1 MIVDPAEQARHL
13 PPGRHLIAVVGAPAS
28 GKSTYAHRLAYDLT
42 LAGRIAQVVPMD
54 GFHLDNTILD
64 QRNQRA
70 RKGAP
75 HTFDVR
81 GLRRLLTDIKSGGA
95 VIYPLFDRDRDL
107 AVAGA
112 AELSAETELVVVE
125 GNYLL
130 YDHPD
135 WRDLA
140 DLWSLSIRLDVPEA
154 TLRERLMQRWRDQG
168 LDDETA
174 FARMSGN
181 DLPNAIEIATHPLPA
196 TITLSSE
203 PLGKT

>member
-1 MIVDPAEQARHL
+1 MSVDPVTESLRL
-13 PPGRHLIAVVGAPAS
+13 PAGRHLIAVAGPPAS
-28 GKSTYAHRLAYDLT
+28 GKSTFAHRLAYELT

-64 QRNQRA
+64 GRDDRA

-81 GLRRLLTDIKSGGA
+81 GFRRLLQDIMTGGA
-95 VIYPLFDRDRDL
+95 VVYPLFDRDRDL

-112 AELSAETELVVVE
+112 GELAAETDLVVVE

-140 DLWSLSIRLDVPEA
+140 GLWALSIRLDVPA
-154 TLRERLMQRWRDQG
+154 G
-168 LDDETA
+168 
-174 FARMSGN
+174 
-181 DLPNAIEIATHPLPA
+181 
-196 TITLSSE
+196 
-203 PLGKT
+203 

>member
-1 MIVDPAEQARHL
+1 MSVDPVTESLRL
-13 PPGRHLIAVVGAPAS
+13 PAGRHLIAVAGPPAS
-28 GKSTYAHRLAYDLT
+28 GKSTFAHRLAYELT

-64 QRNQRA
+64 GRDDRA

-81 GLRRLLTDIKSGGA
+81 GFRRLLQDIMTGGA
-95 VIYPLFDRDRDL
+95 VVYPLFDRDRDL

-112 AELSAETELVVVE
+112 GELAAETDLVVVE

-140 DLWSLSIRLDVPEA
+140 DLWALSIRLDVPEA
-154 TLRERLMQRWRDQG
+154 TLRARLMQRWREHG
-168 LDDETA
+168 LDGEAA
-174 FARMSGN
+174 FARMNGN
-181 DLPNAIEIATHPLPA
+181 DMPNALEIIRHPLPA
-196 TITLSSE
+196 TITI
-203 PLGKT
+203 GG